1 VDILT
6 IQPTDRRPDKG
17 AVTTMSS
24 QASSAQAE
32 AKSGVAVRVERFVH

>member
-24 QASSAQAE
+24 AQAE